1 MSFIQQSLD
10 IGVYEL
16 LQNYFV
22 LDDFIN
28 DFDLIFEICEH
39 ITRGHV
45 PPLVSHLLITSRPLV
60 LEKQIRG
67 VQPLVIGK
75 VIY

>member
-22 LDDFIN
+22 LDDFIS

-39 ITRGHV
+39 ITHGHV
-45 PPLVSHLLITSRPLV
+45 PPLVSHLFITSRPLA
-60 LEKQIRG
+60 LEKQMKG
-67 VQPLVIGK
+67 VQPLVIRE